1 MQLSS
6 QLYLPNAL
14 YRNKSV
20 ILLVL
25 AYSLSQGIQEAILP
39 VLNLD
44 IGPVGIPEVSA
55 AAAAAFS

>member
-55 AAAAAFS
+55 AAAAFS